1 MKIVYY
7 YIAYIR
13 NKQYPEDI
21 EIHGLPFD
29 TKKEA
34 EEYQV
39 EFDKKA
45 GDRLYYSKIK
55 RVDLSKFE
63 RGIWL

>member
-7 YIAYIR
+7 YIAYVR

-21 EIHGLPFD
+21 ELHLLPFA

-34 EEYQV
+34 ENYKVKWDEKV
-39 EFDKKA
+39 
-45 GDRLYYSKIK
+45 GDRLYHSKIK

-63 RGIWL
+63 NEIWL

>member
-21 EIHGLPFD
+21 ELHLLPFN
-29 TKKEA
+29 TKQAA
-34 EEYQV
+34 EDYQK

-45 GDRLYYSKIK
+45 GDRLYHSKIK
-55 RVDLSKFE
+55 RVDLAKFE
-63 RGIWL
+63 RGLWL